1 VVADYGGRPIEDLTA
16 HQVFSPQRL
25 AHAYAQS
32 AKNAPLREGHTYG
45 LLINKFDSRL
55 LPGSRGIRKAIND
68 HWWRKDGQFFFCSG
82 IIDRMKDGFMELAW
96 RGLKSQQHLRNIG
109 CNVAKFLLR
118 PFAEM

>member
-16 HQVFSPQRL
+16 QQVFSPQRL

-32 AKNAPLREGHTYG
+32 AKNAPVREGHTYG

-68 HWWRKDGQFFFCSG
+68 HWWRNDGQFFFCSG
-82 IIDRMKDGFMELAW
+82 IIERMKDGFMELAW
-96 RGLKSQQHLRNIG
+96 RGTLTKHWVQCSKVL
-109 CNVAKFLLR
+109 VA
-118 PFAEM
+118 PFAENVASG